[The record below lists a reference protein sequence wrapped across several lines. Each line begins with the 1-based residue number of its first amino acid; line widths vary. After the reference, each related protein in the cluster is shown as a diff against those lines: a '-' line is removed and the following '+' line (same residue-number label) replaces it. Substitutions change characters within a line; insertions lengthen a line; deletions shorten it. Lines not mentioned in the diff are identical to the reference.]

1 MSLMKTLAKVAIGVA
16 AAKGAKALMQNR
28 SGGGTR
34 TAGSGSVFGGG
45 MSRNEYQSKGRGGIE
60 DMLGSVLGGGAAGG
74 GLGSVLAGL
83 GASAG
88 RGGGMDGLAG
98 RMTGAGAGGLGGLI
112 GALTGA
118 AQGQQRADAP
128 DFGSQLN
135 DAFVRQAEPQVPP
148 TPDQEAAAGLMLV
161 AMVMAMKAD
170 GQIDQAEKARL
181 LDKLN
186 DATPEE
192 RAFVER
198 AMGTDMSVRD
208 LAAAIPQGL
217 EPQVYAMSVMAI
229 DLDSQA
235 EAEYLDRL
243 ARAVGLSKQMVNQI
257 HEQLGVPTLY
267 A

>member
-28 SGGGTR
+28 SGGATR

-45 MSRNEYQSKGRGGIE
+45 MSRSDYQNRGRGGIE
-60 DMLGSVLGGGAAGG
+60 DMLGNVLGGGSGSAGG
-74 GLGSVLAGL
+74 GLGAVLSGL
-83 GASAG
+83 GARSG
-88 RGGGMDGLAG
+88 QGGGLNGLAG
-98 RMTGAGAGGLGGLI
+98 QLAGAGGLGGLM

-118 AQGQQRADAP
+118 AQGQPRADAP

-135 DAFVRQAEPQVPP
+135 EAFIRQDEPPVPP

-181 LDKLN
+181 LDKLS
-186 DATPEE
+186 DASAEE
-192 RAFVER
+192 RGFVER

-208 LAAAIPQGL
+208 LAAAVPQGL

-243 ARAVGLSKQMVNQI
+243 ARAVGLSKQMVNEI
-257 HEQLGVPTLY
+257 HTQLGVPTLY